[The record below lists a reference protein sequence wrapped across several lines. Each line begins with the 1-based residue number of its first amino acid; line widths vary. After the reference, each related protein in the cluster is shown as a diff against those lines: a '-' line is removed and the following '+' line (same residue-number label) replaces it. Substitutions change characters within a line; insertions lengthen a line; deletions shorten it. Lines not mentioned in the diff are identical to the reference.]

1 MVNSFNI
8 NRTMK
13 KIKYIV
19 TIFLSGLL
27 LLATSCSDD
36 MAKINSNPSQVTDAD
51 ISYLFAQAVISFEP
65 SGYLL
70 YFYNAPMTYK
80 WGQMGVPTGGF
91 TSTYTQTTA
100 TGEQGAQYIG
110 VLKYARDIE
119 NIRNNM
125 DPIEAAKYANIA
137 ACVDILTVYLGIFD
151 SDMYGDR
158 PFTEAAKARYGGTLT
173 PKYDKVSDLYDLW
186 FKTLDQAVTTL
197 TTSKDQTFPPN
208 QDVVYKGDVT
218 KWAKLAN
225 SMKLKIAARL
235 ISQDKAK
242 ALSIASQVASAP
254 VGVIDGSADDF
265 LFNKA
270 NAITKDDGDKVYHWN
285 NGFLE
290 STASSQRV
298 VDFMLKNKD
307 PRVRFFYKKNSWN
320 SKIVQGFFDQGKAI
334 PAYVLANVNYTET
347 NGKKT
352 FVSWKGMGEPW
363 VRYYGLP
370 VEMDAG
376 LNPAVYGDYFDY
388 TNRSKLKIGDAEKT
402 FTPFSGFQQEM
413 IIGRYDFTLPTLP
426 GGPVIEDKDDNPW
439 YGMYMSTSE
448 VNLYLAEFK
457 LLGATLPKTASEY
470 FNKALRASV
479 EEYDRL
485 AKLNKIPYYGKTYDY
500 DPNEKVIDL
509 QNGEIDAMM
518 ANADYQLTGNATLD
532 LEKVYVQQLLH
543 FTLSPNDQFVTV
555 RRSGCPKS
563 NSSLI
568 KWENFSS
575 VPNNAIPRRFEVNA
589 PSPTDLMYQILI
601 DAYKAQ
607 GFTPGSSQDGTLLNS
622 ERVWQDINAPQF
634 GQGPK

>member
-1 MVNSFNI
+1 
-8 NRTMK
+8 MK

-27 LLATSCSDD
+27 LIATSCRDD
-36 MAKINSNPSQVTDAD
+36 MAKINSNPSQVTDAN
-51 ISYLFAQAVISFEP
+51 ISYLFAQSVISFEP

-70 YFYNAPMTYK
+70 WFYNAAMTYK

-100 TGEQGAQYIG
+100 TGDQGSQYIA

-119 NIRNNM
+119 NIRNNI
-125 DPIEAAKYANIA
+125 DPVEAAKYANMA

-158 PFTEAAKARYGGTLT
+158 PFTEAARARYGGTLT

-186 FKTLDQAVTTL
+186 LETLDNAATTL
-197 TTSKDQTFPPN
+197 TTSKDQIFPPN
-208 QDVVYKGDVT
+208 QDVVYKGDVA

-225 SMKLKIAARL
+225 SMKLKIASRL

-254 VGVIDGSADDF
+254 VGVLDGSADDF

-307 PRVRFFYKKNSWN
+307 PRVRFFYRKNSWN
-320 SKIVQGFFDQGKAI
+320 STIVQGFFDQGKAV
-334 PAYVLANVNYTET
+334 PAYILDNVNYTEAG
-347 NGKKT
+347 GKKT

-370 VEMDAG
+370 VEMDAAQ
-376 LNPAVYGDYFDY
+376 NPAVYGDYFDY
-388 TNRSKLKIGDAEKT
+388 SNRSKLKIGDAEKT
-402 FTPFSGFQQEM
+402 YTPFSGFQQEM

-426 GGPVIEDKDDNPW
+426 GGPVIQDLDNNPW
-439 YGMYMSTSE
+439 YGMYMSTAE

-457 LLGATLPKTASEY
+457 LLGANLPKTASEY

-485 AKLNKIPYYGKTYDY
+485 AELNKIPYYGKTYDY

-509 QNGEIDAMM
+509 QNGEIDAML
-518 ANADYQLTGNATLD
+518 ANADYQLTGNTALD
-532 LEKVYVQQLLH
+532 LEKIYIQQLLH

-563 NSSLI
+563 SSTLI
-568 KWENFSS
+568 EWENFTS
-575 VPNNAIPRRFEVNA
+575 VPNNAIPRRFEVGS

-601 DAYKAQ
+601 DAYQSQ

>member
-1 MVNSFNI
+1 
-8 NRTMK
+8 MK

-27 LLATSCSDD
+27 VIATSCRDD
-36 MAKINSNPSQVTDAD
+36 MAKINSNPSQITEAN
-51 ISYLFAQAVISFEP
+51 ISYLLAQAIIDFEP
-65 SGYLL
+65 SGYL
-70 YFYNAPMTYK
+70 YWYYNAAMTYK

-91 TSTYTQTTA
+91 SSTYTETTA
-100 TGEQGAQYIG
+100 TGDQGDKYIE
-110 VLKYARDIE
+110 VLKYSRDIE
-119 NIRNNM
+119 NIRSKM
-125 DPIEAAKYANIA
+125 EPAEAEKYANIA

-158 PFTEAAKARYGGTLT
+158 PFTEAALGRYGGTLT
-173 PKYDKVSDLYDLW
+173 PKYDKISDLYNLW
-186 FKTLDQAVTTL
+186 IETLDKATITL
-197 TTSKDQTFPPN
+197 TTSKDQIFPAS
-208 QDVVYKGDVT
+208 QDVVYNGDAI

-225 SMKLKIAARL
+225 SLKLKIAARL
-235 ISQDKAK
+235 ISQNKTK
-242 ALSIASQVASAP
+242 ALSIASKVVSNP
-254 VGVIDGSADDF
+254 VGVLDGSEDDF

-270 NAITKDDGDKVYHWN
+270 NTITQNDGDKVYHWDQ
-285 NGFLE
+285 GFLTG
-290 STASSQRV
+290 TASSQRV

-320 SKIVQGFFDQGKAI
+320 STIVQGFFDQGKEI
-334 PAYVLANVNYTET
+334 PTYIMANVNFTEKD
-347 NGKKT
+347 GKKT

-370 VEMDAG
+370 VEMEAAQ
-376 LNPAVYGDYFDY
+376 NPAIYGDYFDY
-388 TNRSKLKIGDAEKT
+388 SNRSKLKIGDAEKT
-402 FTPFSGFQQEM
+402 YTPFSGFQQEM
-413 IIGRYDFTLPTLP
+413 IIGRHDFTLPTLP
-426 GGPVIEDKDDNPW
+426 GDAVIEDLDNNPW
-439 YGMYMSTSE
+439 YGMYMSTAE
-448 VNLYLAEFK
+448 VNLFLAEFK
-457 LLGATLPKTASEY
+457 LLGANLPKTASQY

-485 AKLNKIPYYGKTYDY
+485 AKLNKIPYYGKTYNY

-509 QNGEIDAMM
+509 QDDEIEAMM
-518 ANADYQLTGNATLD
+518 KNTDYQLTGNTTSD
-532 LEKVYVQQLLH
+532 LEKVYIQQLLH
-543 FTLSPNDQFVTV
+543 YTLFPNDQFITV

-563 NSSLI
+563 NSTLI

-575 VPNNAIPRRFEVNA
+575 VPNNAIPRRFEVGA

-601 DAYKAQ
+601 DAYKSQ